1 MGQHPWHHMA
11 FFSVTVRS
19 SIDPLSLELVWIELD
34 NLIFLLYIIY
44 FVRLRNMAMLLGHP
58 QDLQKK
64 RVRKIKKRKKILYGD
79 LGHYEGASYEIVEKT
94 SAGSPRHPL
103 SK

>member
-1 MGQHPWHHMA
+1 
-11 FFSVTVRS
+11 
-19 SIDPLSLELVWIELD
+19 
-34 NLIFLLYIIY
+34 
-44 FVRLRNMAMLLGHP
+44 MAMLLGHP